1 MSKRT
6 QHNKNEKRGSM
17 TGREQPNIAYHIFER
32 LRLRLKASELLRNQ
46 MLVVVSSAIVPIFCI
61 TLFFPWSVNVYKS
74 FFGID
79 MNTFE
84 SLAIFNLLFW
94 PFIIPFVITVSVL
107 MSLMGSYTMSRVLS
121 KTLF

>member
-1 MSKRT
+1 
-6 QHNKNEKRGSM
+6 
-17 TGREQPNIAYHIFER
+17 
-32 LRLRLKASELLRNQ
+32 
-46 MLVVVSSAIVPIFCI
+46 
-61 TLFFPWSVNVYKS
+61 
-74 FFGID
+74 

-107 MSLMGSYTMSRVLS
+107 MSLMSSYTMSRIS